1 MDRLTPLVSASMDLV
16 LGSSC
21 VGCRRP
27 GPVLCLPCGRGLEAL
42 PFRTRPDPCP
52 DGLPPSFAIAE
63 YSGVAKAAILAHKEQ
78 ARYSLAKPLG
88 RALALSVFAV
98 LAACADRPAL
108 AGILLVP
115 PPGNPATARE
125 RGHEPMT
132 RVCRVCVGSL
142 RAGGI
147 AADLADVLV
156 RRRSVA
162 DQAGLSSQQRFDNL
176 HGAYGSR
183 RGAARRLCQ
192 RPVVVVDDVMTT
204 GSTAVETARA
214 LRAVGAE
221 VLGVALVAATR
232 RRSVPRGEAAG

>member
-1 MDRLTPLVSASMDLV
+1 MDRLVPLVTASMDLV

-21 VGCRRP
+21 VGCQRP
-27 GPVLCLPCGRGLEAL
+27 GPVLCLPCASELEAV
-42 PFRTRPDPCP
+42 PFPTRPDPCP
-52 DGLPPSFAIAE
+52 DGLPSSFAVAE
-63 YSGVAKAAILAHKEQ
+63 YAGVAKAAILAHKEQ

-108 AGILLVP
+108 TGVLLVP

-132 RVCRVCVGSL
+132 RVGRVCAGSL
-142 RAGGI
+142 RASGI
-147 AADLADVLV
+147 AADPAELLV

-162 DQAGLSSQQRFDNL
+162 DQAGLSSQQRFANL

-183 RGAARRLCQ
+183 RGAGRRLAQ

-204 GSTAVETARA
+204 GSTAVEAARA
-214 LRAVGAE
+214 LRAVGAD

-232 RRSVPRGEAAG
+232 RRSAPRG